1 MVIRLLVITAFIAG
15 IAALALMKPPVCV
28 ALYGGTV
35 YYAAFLPA
43 GFLARWRLGRGFPL
57 AYGVYLLSLM
67 VAGLVTVASP
77 QILQSFNEVREA
89 QARYFSAASQCP
101 LGRPLIVAQAIF
113 LAPLVEEVV
122 FRGLL
127 FEEVRRLWGVAPA
140 YLLSSLGF
148 ALLHYPGLG
157 AIPIFIVALSL
168 AFAYHRYGLPASIML
183 HATQNTLAMF
193 TH

>member
-1 MVIRLLVITAFIAG
+1 MVIRLMVTAAFIAG
-15 IAALALMKPPVCV
+15 IAALAIIKPPACA
-28 ALYGGTV
+28 ALYGGTL

-43 GFLARWRLGRGFPL
+43 GYLARWRLGRGFPL
-57 AYGVYLLSLM
+57 AYGVYFLSLTA
-67 VAGLVTVASP
+67 AGLLILASP
-77 QILQSFNEVREA
+77 QILQSYNEVREA

-101 LGRPLIVAQAIF
+101 LGRPLLVMQAVF

-127 FEEVRRLWGVAPA
+127 FEEVRGRWGTASA
-140 YLLSSLGF
+140 YLISSLGF
-148 ALLHYPGLG
+148 ALLHNPGLG
-157 AIPIFIVALSL
+157 AVPIFIVALSL

-193 TH
+193 IH